1 MNELG
6 QINGWF
12 KTTSEPI
19 QKFREIEEKDKQL
32 RQASKEF
39 EGIFAR
45 MMIKEGFKSA
55 EKLGGDDED
64 EDQGSE
70 QYTEMAYDHLAT
82 HIAQNVGLG
91 LSEVIYQ
98 NLRQK
103 G

>member
-6 QINGWF
+6 QITGWL

-19 QKFREIEEKDKQL
+19 QKFHEMADKDKQL

-39 EGIFAR
+39 EGIFAK

-55 EKLGGDDED
+55 ENLSDDED
-64 EDQGSE
+64 GDHGSE
-70 QYTEMAYDHLAT
+70 QYSEMAYDHLST

-98 NLRQK
+98 TLRQK